1 MKINNIRLV
10 AFLGTFS
17 IIGIIVVQIY
27 WLQNFWTTTEQQF
40 DKNIQD
46 ALKNVAENLIIYNG
60 HNLPNKNPVKKLSS
74 NYYVVN
80 IGDLIDAYILEY
92 YLKIQFN
99 KFNIYT
105 DFEYAI
111 YECTKD
117 TMIYGNYVSLSN
129 NKNIEKIQIFDF
141 QKCDKFL
148 YYFGIFF
155 PKKKNYLAENMF
167 IWSVFS
173 GILLLALTFFS
184 YSLFIIFKQKRLS
197 QLQKE
202 FINNMTHEFKT
213 PISTINISADVISDE
228 KILKN
233 PQRLFNYVNI
243 IKQENK
249 RLNNQVEKVL
259 QITKIEKQN
268 IELNIEEI
276 DLHNIIKNIVEK
288 RSNNCNHKNLKFFID
303 LEEKKFKF
311 FADKLHFI
319 NIIYNLLDNSI
330 KYNFNNNL
338 EISISTKKTS
348 KNLILEIKDNGIGI
362 SNEFQKKIFDKFF
375 RVPTGNI
382 HNVKGFGLGLY
393 YVKTICNAHKWKII
407 LESEINKYCSFKIF
421 LIVQ

>member
-155 PKKKNYLAENMF
+155 P
-167 IWSVFS
+167 
-173 GILLLALTFFS
+173 
-184 YSLFIIFKQKRLS
+184 
-197 QLQKE
+197 
-202 FINNMTHEFKT
+202 
-213 PISTINISADVISDE
+213 
-228 KILKN
+228 
-233 PQRLFNYVNI
+233 
-243 IKQENK
+243 
-249 RLNNQVEKVL
+249 
-259 QITKIEKQN
+259 
-268 IELNIEEI
+268 
-276 DLHNIIKNIVEK
+276 
-288 RSNNCNHKNLKFFID
+288 
-303 LEEKKFKF
+303 
-311 FADKLHFI
+311 
-319 NIIYNLLDNSI
+319 
-330 KYNFNNNL
+330 
-338 EISISTKKTS
+338 
-348 KNLILEIKDNGIGI
+348 
-362 SNEFQKKIFDKFF
+362 
-375 RVPTGNI
+375 
-382 HNVKGFGLGLY
+382 
-393 YVKTICNAHKWKII
+393 
-407 LESEINKYCSFKIF
+407 
-421 LIVQ
+421 